1 MFSLYVI
8 LLVIGVLAVFA
19 QAHSAMLT
27 PVYPA
32 AKPMHIID
40 TTDDVPIYVTPVPL
54 TIPLDD
60 EWAAAIANN
69 HKEHTMTS
77 TVWPLTTTDTTTC
90 VHRPWSG
97 WNVELDGEY
106 PIGFVAVCEA
116 CETNIIKHESGW
128 VDHGS
133 TPSAANLD
141 MLHAEKRHDW
151 YDPENADGFWAE
163 G

>member
-1 MFSLYVI
+1 MFTALLITAVLGIFYSAARSMRPLSL
-8 LLVIGVLAVFA
+8 
-19 QAHSAMLT
+19 
-27 PVYPA
+27 PVPTG
-32 AKPMHIID
+32 HVSHLHVID
-40 TTDDVPIYVTPVPL
+40 TTDDVPIYVTPV
-54 TIPLDD
+54 
-60 EWAAAIANN
+60 NN

-151 YDPENADGFWAE
+151 YDPENADGFWSE